1 MKQFL
6 INTKAELKQVVWPTR
21 TRALTYAAL
30 IIVFSLVVGYVLFGF
45 DAIFREVLKAIFV
58 K

>member
-6 INTKAELKQVVWPTR
+6 TNTRAELKQVVWPTR
-21 TRALTYAAL
+21 ARALSYAAI
-30 IIVFSLVVGYVLFGF
+30 IIVFSVVLGYVLFGF
-45 DAIFREVLKAIFV
+45 DELFRQVLKAIFV